1 MMTTDPKQ
9 ECRRLDYVRAVDVS
23 AAVTIKS
30 SLGVQRAENYLQ
42 DVGVPD
48 QVIVRVLSGGPCR
61 ATLDLPE
68 HPNYR
73 LCGYISSKS

>member
-1 MMTTDPKQ
+1 MTFKSKP

-48 QVIVRVLSGGPCR
+48 EVIARVLSGGPCR
-61 ATLDLPE
+61 ATFDRPE

-73 LCGYISSKS
+73 LCGYISSKP

>member
-1 MMTTDPKQ
+1 MNTKPKQ
-9 ECRRLDYVRAVDVS
+9 ECRRLDYVRAVDVG

-30 SLGVQRAENYLQ
+30 TLGLQRAENYLQ
-42 DVGVPD
+42 DMGVPD
-48 QVIVRVLSGGPCR
+48 QVIARVLSGGPCR
-61 ATLDLPE
+61 ATFDRPE